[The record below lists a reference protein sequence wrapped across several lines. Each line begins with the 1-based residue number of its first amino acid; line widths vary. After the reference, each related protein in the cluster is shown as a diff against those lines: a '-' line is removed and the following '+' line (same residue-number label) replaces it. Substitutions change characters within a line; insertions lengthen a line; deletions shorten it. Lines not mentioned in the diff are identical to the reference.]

1 LPKYPGAHAQKDAFE
16 AGEKVSGFT
25 IHFVDETL
33 DGGKII
39 YQEEVD
45 ISGCRTWEEAAE
57 KILKREHVGLP
68 MVVERFA
75 KGQIAERP

>member
-1 LPKYPGAHAQKDAFE
+1 M
-16 AGEKVSGFT
+16 
-25 IHFVDETL
+25 DETL